1 MSIQIKDV
9 ADILYNK
16 HTIPRTDIERMLKSE
31 FKLLAN
37 TIRLKGT
44 DKVNL
49 IYLGKWKATPYRL
62 KTIKGEINEVVKE
75 V

>member
-1 MSIQIKDV
+1 MSIQIKDI

-16 HTIPRTDIERMLKSE
+16 HAIPRTDIERMLKSE

-37 TIRLKGT
+37 TIRLKGI

-49 IYLGKWKATPYRL
+49 IYLGKWRATPYRL
-62 KTIKGEINEVVKE
+62 KTITKE
-75 V
+75 ENVQQRES